1 MAGEQTH
8 DNNTPTDSGAVDNS
22 SNNGT
27 ENLEMETGLHSNP
40 EGESTKTEDDT
51 EKKTGLYSGDE
62 ENTEEGKG
70 EKTEEKTEGEEDKTE
85 VPEEY
90 EVPEMEGF
98 KVEDVPELEDFKT
111 LAKKH
116 SMSQE
121 SFNEALELYKKSIT
135 AAMTNANDNFV
146 AEAKQAYVDRL
157 KKYGEERKTGL
168 YGGKD
173 YEGNLKR
180 AQSVIAKYTKDT
192 GSTDLK
198 EFLNDPGMIAGDHP
212 ATFRLLNWVA
222 DQIGDDQ
229 KLKGVT
235 EPVKKTKPEDILY
248 PGL

>member
-51 EKKTGLYSGDE
+51 EEKTGLYSGDE
-62 ENTEEGKG
+62 ENSEKGEGEGK
-70 EKTEEKTEGEEDKTE
+70 EKAEGEEKGEAPD
-85 VPEEY
+85 EY
-90 EVPEMEGF
+90 EIPEMEGF

-116 SMSQE
+116 GMSQE

-146 AEAKQAYVDRL
+146 TEAKQAYVDRL

-229 KLKGVT
+229 RLKGT
-235 EPVKKTKPEDILY
+235 DPVKKEKPEDTLY